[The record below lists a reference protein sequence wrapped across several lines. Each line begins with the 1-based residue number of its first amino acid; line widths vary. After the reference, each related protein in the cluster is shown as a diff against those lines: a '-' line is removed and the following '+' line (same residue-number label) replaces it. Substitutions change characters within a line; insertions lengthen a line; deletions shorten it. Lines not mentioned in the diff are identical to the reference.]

1 MLLIILE
8 NTHEERSLCPSI
20 TPPHVAVTDCLFF
33 SVGVYIVIGVQSVS
47 SVDILSESLN
57 GDDMTCL

>member
-8 NTHEERSLCPSI
+8 NTHEKRSLCPSI
-20 TPPHVAVTDCLFF
+20 TPPHVAVTDRRFF
-33 SVGVYIVIGVQSVS
+33 NVGVYIVKGVPSIS
-47 SVDILSESLN
+47 TVDILSTSLN